1 MAQTTPEIL
10 RRVDA
15 YVEALCAPEDE
26 ALKLALA
33 DSGRAGLPQISVSAN
48 EGKLLHL
55 LAKIAGARRI
65 LEIGLLGGYSA
76 IWLARA
82 LPAGGRMISLELEEK
97 HARVARANLDR
108 AGVGGKVEIRTG
120 PALESLQRMLAEG
133 EAPFDVI
140 FIDADKTGYP
150 AYLDCAF
157 KLVKPGSLILGD
169 NVIRNGR
176 VADGEPGDAS
186 LDAIR
191 TFNRRLAEDPRLD
204 TLLLPLMRDSL
215 DGLAIARVK

>member
-1 MAQTTPEIL
+1 MAETTPEIL

-33 DSGRAGLPQISVSAN
+33 DSDRAGLPQINVSAN

-82 LPAGGRMISLELEEK
+82 LPADGRMISLELEEQ

-120 PALESLQRMLAEG
+120 PALENLQRMLAAG

-157 KLVKPGSLILGD
+157 KLVKSGSLILGD

-176 VADGEPGDAS
+176 VTGDEPGDAS
-186 LDAIR
+186 LEAIR
-191 TFNRRLAEDPRLD
+191 AFNQRLADDPRLD